1 MFNLSEFLSED
12 RILLNLRDRESKLIA
27 THLNEILR
35 QLNDVKLWLFMITF
49 HALIQCYRI
58 KYYSQRN
65 NETP

>member
-1 MFNLSEFLSED
+1 MFNLSVFLSEN
-12 RILLNLRDRESKLIA
+12 RILLNLREENQNLSQHI
-27 THLNEILR
+27 NEILR
-35 QLNDVKLWLFMITF
+35 QLNDVKLSLLMITF